1 MVSVNYSGDLKHEVA
16 GYIGLIFLTGL
27 FIGGVYNNI
36 SSAIT
41 VELSNQPE
49 LRSKNYI
56 YL

>member
-41 VELSNQPE
+41 VELSN
-49 LRSKNYI
+49 
-56 YL
+56 